1 MRGTAF
7 SGQAIARLC
16 LLTTTV
22 GAMGVITAAHA
33 AETSAPSASDT
44 PTTPQVSEQLTED
57 IAEVAVQ
64 STTPSLFNPEKNNL
78 FQGETTKFT
87 VVNDPSSLAVLKA
100 DPSSFVLLNE
110 GDRPSAPDAT
120 VAPPSTN
127 ASSSATNHP
136 IQVSQGEP
144 QPENTIPAS
153 TETTPVPTTETT
165 LDTTLDATLGPTI
178 TRLEILPADDPRVA
192 ADGRSTVTLQGRI
205 IDQNEQLIAED
216 TVVTLT
222 ASAGNFVGADYDS
235 DRPGFQVLARQGQF
249 TAQLQATLE
258 AQKVRVRAAVNRAKP
273 TELSPKI
280 PPVESRQ
287 PLLSKGELEAYTQVE
302 FITNL
307 RPSLVTGSINLRLGQ
322 SGTDFY
328 SSFRDFLDPELI
340 DDGTQFDVDASV
352 FAIGAIGDWLFTGAY
367 NSQRPLNETCDGTTR
382 LFRDIQFCDQ
392 NYPVYGDSSTS
403 TYLTPSID
411 SVYLRFE
418 RTSPVEGAEADYG
431 MWGDYNT
438 QEFARSSQLFTA
450 TTRQLH
456 GFKGNYNLGN
466 LQATFLYANN
476 VEGFQRDTIAPDGT
490 SGYYFVSRRLVIPG
504 SENVFLET
512 EEIARPGTVVERKSL
527 SRGPDYEIDYD
538 RGTILFRRPIL
549 ATEFDPFGRTL
560 VRRIVVTYQHETT
573 GNDTNLYGG
582 RLQYNF
588 SRSLNSESWAG
599 VSYLREDQGSQDFE
613 LYGVDFLFPLGGDSR
628 LVGEFAQSSFDSL
641 FRGNVAGSAYRLELS
656 AKLSS
661 GILGQAYYRSVDEGF
676 NNNATFSFT
685 PGQTRYGGA
694 IAANVTPTTKLNLQY
709 DRETNYGIAPLLRTT
724 LPDLFNPA
732 PEPIPG
738 SAVDNTLRTISAGV
752 QQKIGTVDLSVDWVN
767 RDRSDRANPELFE
780 GNTNQLV
787 SRLGLPLT
795 ESLTFRAQN
804 ELNLQGSD
812 PLYPDRT
819 TLGLDWAAYPGV
831 TVRLA
836 QQFIS
841 GGLFGNGSITSLD
854 TILEHHFSENTS
866 VTGRYSVLSGFN
878 SMTGQGAVGLNH
890 RWTIAPGLRM
900 SLNYEH
906 IFSNL
911 FLRTAAGQQFA
922 QPYATGQSAAALGLL
937 SGDSYGVG
945 LEYTDNPNFKA
956 SARFEHRTS
965 SAGSNTVISAAAAGK
980 VSPAVT
986 ALARYQQASASNQ
999 LLTALGDTSNLR
1011 LGLAYR
1017 NPHSD
1022 RFNALLRYEYRFNPA
1037 ITPDTLLFDRATE
1050 AVDHT
1055 FALEAIYAPDWRWE
1069 FYGKYALRNST
1080 SYRAQDLS
1088 NTNTI
1093 SLAQLRTTYRLGYRM
1108 DLVGEMRWI
1117 SQPTT
1122 GFDELGWVVETGY
1135 YLTPNLRLAAGY
1147 SFGRVDDR
1155 DFNGDRSKGGLYLG
1169 LNLKLNELFDGF
1181 GLQKTVPPQQQ
1192 ESQVKPVASQPGLPT
1207 SSNPSPGSS
1216 ALTNSPSVLPAIAGT
1231 AP

>member
-16 LLTTTV
+16 LLTTTA

-33 AETSAPSASDT
+33 AEVSSPSASHP
-44 PTTPQVSEQLTED
+44 PTAPQVLAQLTED
-57 IAEVAVQ
+57 IPEVAVQ
-64 STTPSLFNPEKNNL
+64 STDPGLFDPETTNL
-78 FQGETTKFT
+78 FQTGTTKFR
-87 VVNDPSSLAVLKA
+87 VVNGSSPLAIPA
-100 DPSSFVLLNE
+100 EAASSSFAALDE
-110 GDRPSAPDAT
+110 GDRALVPEAT
-120 VAPPSTN
+120 VAPLSTT
-127 ASSSATNHP
+127 ASSSATSHFA
-136 IQVSQGEP
+136 QVSQVEP
-144 QPENTIPAS
+144 QPETSLPPFP
-153 TETTPVPTTETT
+153 ETTPDTTTETT
-165 LDTTLDATLGPTI
+165 LDPALEPTI
-178 TRLEILPADDPRVA
+178 TRLEIAPADDPRVA

-205 IDQNEQLIAED
+205 VDQKEQLVVED

-222 ASAGNFVGADYDS
+222 ASAGKFVGADYDL

-273 TELSPKI
+273 AELLPKI
-280 PPVESRQ
+280 PPVEPVGSRQ
-287 PLLSKGELEAYTQVE
+287 PLLSAEELEAYTQVE

-328 SSFRDFLDPELI
+328 SSFRDFLNPELI
-340 DDGTQFDVDASV
+340 DDGTQFDVNASV

-382 LFRDIQFCDQ
+382 LFRDIQFCEQ

-418 RTSPVEGAEADYG
+418 RTSPVEGAEPDYG
-431 MWGDYNT
+431 MWGDYDT

-476 VEGFQRDTIAPDGT
+476 VQGFQRDAIAPDGT
-490 SGYYFVSRRLVIPG
+490 SGYYFLSRRLVIPG

-512 EEIARPGTVVERKSL
+512 EEIARPGTVVQRQSL

-573 GNDTNLYGG
+573 GSDTNLYSG

-588 SRSLNSESWAG
+588 SRSLNRESWAG
-599 VSYLREDQGSQDFE
+599 VSYLREDLGSQDFE
-613 LYGVDFLFPLGGDSR
+613 LYGLDFLFPLGSDSS

-641 FRGNVAGSAYRLELS
+641 FRGNVTGSAYRLELS
-656 AKLSS
+656 AKLSP

-752 QQKIGTVDLSVDWVN
+752 QQKIGTADLSVDWVN
-767 RDRSDRANPELFE
+767 RDRNDRANPDLFE

-804 ELNLQGSD
+804 ELNLDGSD

-900 SLNYEH
+900 NLNYEH

-911 FLRTAAGQQFA
+911 FLRTATGQQFA

-980 VSPAVT
+980 LSPALT
-986 ALARYQQASASNQ
+986 ALARYQQASAANQ
-999 LLTALGDTSNLR
+999 LLTALGDTSNLK

-1017 NPHSD
+1017 NPDSD
-1022 RFNALLRYEYRFNPA
+1022 RFNALLRYEYRVNPT
-1037 ITPDTLLFDRATE
+1037 ITPDTLLFDQATE

-1055 FALEAIYAPDWRWE
+1055 LALEAIYAPDWRWE
-1069 FYGKYALRNST
+1069 FYGKYALRSST

-1108 DLVGEMRWI
+1108 DLVGEVRWI

-1155 DFNGDRSKGGLYLG
+1155 DFNGDRSRGGLYLG

-1181 GLQKTVPPQQQ
+1181 GLQKTTPRQQQ
-1192 ESQVKPVASQPGLPT
+1192 ESQVNPT
-1207 SSNPSPGSS
+1207 AFAP
-1216 ALTNSPSVLPAIAGT
+1216 IAPT
-1231 AP
+1231 PNTTP